1 MTNELSIVIPIL
13 NEAKNILILV
23 PEINKAR
30 IKLKIEKFE
39 VLLIDD
45 DSTDNIK
52 YVVKKLKK
60 KFKYL
65 KIFTRKNK
73 KKDLSKSCFLG
84 FEKSSFNNI
93 LVMDGDNQHPPR
105 YIVKL
110 FKAYT
115 KGRFDIVVGSRNLLS
130 KRNIGLSY
138 IIMLES
144 LIISTLSKIKRCN
157 GHVLNI
163 NQQLLENPWKYNL
176 KYSKIISVLIIC
188 FVYNF
193 LSIYTLQVSTSIS
206 MQQ

>member
-1 MTNELSIVIPIL
+1 MTNELSIVIPIF

-138 IIMLES
+138 IRRFFSII
-144 LIISTLSKIKRCN
+144 LILFIDYLLGSKTKDPMSGFFIFNK
-157 GHVLNI
+157 
-163 NQQLLENPWKYNL
+163 
-176 KYSKIISVLIIC
+176 KI
-188 FVYNF
+188 F
-193 LSIYTLQVSTSIS
+193 
-206 MQQ
+206 